1 MNGIKPRNLRFKQG
15 RKPVKATA
23 TQSQNGLRLS
33 SPPKLNDQIKAIR
46 FDPLIDEIFREL
58 GQMLH
63 KIYRM
68 VFQNEIKGVRSPRD
82 DDWEK
87 SKSNLFE
94 FLKKYEVCP
103 NLVGKSIAIQIF

>member
-1 MNGIKPRNLRFKQG
+1 
-15 RKPVKATA
+15 
-23 TQSQNGLRLS
+23 
-33 SPPKLNDQIKAIR
+33 
-46 FDPLIDEIFREL
+46 
-58 GQMLH
+58 
-63 KIYRM
+63 M

-103 NLVGKSIAIQIF
+103 NLVSKSIAIQIF